1 MNQDPV
7 GEHSDSGDTS
17 NRRPAGMCRGQGHIV
32 VYGNPAFVAAFGA
45 AAVGMPAREG
55 ILDLPPRAFAMLDAV
70 LIRGKPLASWIRMG
84 GSEWRLTVVPSVD
97 PAGEVYGVSFHL
109 RERSDTLVTIPGPD
123 VAGGARS

>member
-1 MNQDPV
+1 MKQDPV
-7 GEHSDSGDTS
+7 VEHTDLDDLP

-70 LIRGKPLASWIRMG
+70 LLRGKPLAGWIRMG
-84 GSEWRLTVVPSVD
+84 GSEWRLTVAPRVD
-97 PAGEVYGVSFHL
+97 PAGEVYGISFHL
-109 RERSDTLVTIPGPD
+109 RERSDTPAT
-123 VAGGARS
+123 GARA